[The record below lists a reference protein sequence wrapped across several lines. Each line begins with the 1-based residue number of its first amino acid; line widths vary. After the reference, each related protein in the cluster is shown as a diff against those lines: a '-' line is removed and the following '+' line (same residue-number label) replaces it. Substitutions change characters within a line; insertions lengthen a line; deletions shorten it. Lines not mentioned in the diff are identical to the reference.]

1 MISGSALTR
10 LGLPKGGTGQ
20 QRRSVQKA
28 AGLGHAPS
36 RCRRHTEC
44 ACHNVVGTLRVPSA
58 GWFALTNQESR
69 NLLKTLKRKNPER
82 IQSLSP
88 GLAANG
94 GLPWVTNLNQF
105 VVSTLKGL
113 NPSHHPSRCNRSNSF
128 NVAKTNSYEIPTQ
141 GSSRPRNRVAIPRP
155 TLG

>member
-1 MISGSALTR
+1 MACTSARSFLYLSVPICGSR
-10 LGLPKGGTGQ
+10 Q

-128 NVAKTNSYEIPTQ
+128 RVAKTI
-141 GSSRPRNRVAIPRP
+141 SRTVANP
-155 TLG
+155 G